1 VTQRPR
7 IGAASERA
15 NTGGAETTSGA
26 GRVFVKIC
34 GINSEAAAAAAIE
47 AGADALGFVF
57 AESPREVTP
66 ERALELATGVPAS
79 VKRVAV
85 LRHPPRELWQRVLEV
100 FAPDWLQTDAE
111 DLAAI
116 ELPRG
121 CVALPVF
128 RDGRAPD
135 SPPARLLFEGAKS
148 GSGRT
153 ADWDQARALASRAQ
167 LILAGGL
174 DAANVADAI
183 RRVRPWGVDVSSG
196 VEKRR
201 GEKDPRMI
209 HEFVACVRA
218 LDAGAQTGA
227 RKEKKR

>member
-1 VTQRPR
+1 M
-7 IGAASERA
+7 SERA
-15 NTGGAETTSGA
+15 STGDMNALGGAA
-26 GRVFVKIC
+26 RVFVKIC
-34 GINSEAAAAAAIE
+34 GINSEAAAAAALE

-57 AESPREVTP
+57 AESPREITP
-66 ERALELATGVPAS
+66 ERARELAADVPS
-79 VKRVAV
+79 GVKRVAV
-85 LRHPPRELWQRVLEV
+85 LRHPPRALWQRVLEV
-100 FAPDWLQTDAE
+100 FAPDWLQTDAD

-116 ELPRG
+116 ELGGG

-128 RDGRAPD
+128 RDGRAPQ

-153 ADWDQARALASRAQ
+153 ADWEQARALASRTQ

-174 DAANVADAI
+174 DAGNVADAI

-201 GEKDPRMI
+201 GQKDPRMI
-209 HEFVACVRA
+209 HEFVARVRA
-218 LDAGAQTGA
+218 LDASAQTQA
-227 RKEKKR
+227 HKEKKR

>member
-1 VTQRPR
+1 M
-7 IGAASERA
+7 SERA
-15 NTGGAETTSGA
+15 PHSNANAPVGD

-66 ERALELATGVPAS
+66 ERARELAAGVPAG

-85 LRHPPRELWQRVLEV
+85 LRHPPRALWQRVLDV
-100 FAPDWLQTDAE
+100 FEPDWLQTDAE
-111 DLAAI
+111 DLAGI
-116 ELPRG
+116 DLGGG
-121 CVALPVF
+121 CVALPVY
-128 RDGRAPD
+128 RDGRAPQ

-148 GSGRT
+148 GSGRR
-153 ADWDQARALASRAQ
+153 ADWEQARVLASRTQ

-174 DAANVADAI
+174 VASNVADAI

-201 GEKDPRMI
+201 GEKDPQMI
-209 HEFVACVRA
+209 HEFVARVRA
-218 LDAGAQTGA
+218 LEAAAVPPA
-227 RKEKKR
+227 RKEKSR

>member
-1 VTQRPR
+1 M
-7 IGAASERA
+7 SERA
-15 NTGGAETTSGA
+15 RNAPASSRTGA

-34 GINSEAAAAAAIE
+34 GITSEAAAAAALE

-66 ERALELATGVPAS
+66 ERALELAAHVPAS

-85 LRHPPRELWQRVLEV
+85 LHHPPRALWQRVLNV

-111 DLAAI
+111 DLAEI
-116 ELPRG
+116 ELRSG
-121 CVALPVF
+121 CVALPVY
-128 RDGRAPD
+128 RDGRAPQ

-153 ADWDQARALASRAQ
+153 ADWQQASALASRTQ

-174 DAANVADAI
+174 DASNVADAI

-201 GEKDPRMI
+201 GEKDPQMI
-209 HEFVACVRA
+209 HEFVARVRA
-218 LDAGAQTGA
+218 LDAGAVSPA
-227 RKEKKR
+227 RKENSR

>member
-1 VTQRPR
+1 MT
-7 IGAASERA
+7 A
-15 NTGGAETTSGA
+15 GGG
-26 GRVFVKIC
+26 GRRVFVKIC
-34 GINSEAAAAAAIE
+34 GINSEEAAAAALE

-66 ERALELATGVPAS
+66 ERARELAAGVPTN

-85 LRHPPRELWQRVLEV
+85 LRHPPRALWERVLAV

-111 DLAAI
+111 DFVAI
-116 ELPRG
+116 ALPAR
-121 CVALPVF
+121 CAALPVY
-128 RDGRAPD
+128 RDGRAPQ

-153 ADWDQARALASRAQ
+153 ADWDEAHALASRTE

-174 DAANVADAI
+174 DASNVADAI
-183 RRVRPWGVDVSSG
+183 DRVRPWGVDVSSG

-209 HEFVACVRA
+209 HEFVARVRA
-218 LDAGAQTGA
+218 LDESAHPKA